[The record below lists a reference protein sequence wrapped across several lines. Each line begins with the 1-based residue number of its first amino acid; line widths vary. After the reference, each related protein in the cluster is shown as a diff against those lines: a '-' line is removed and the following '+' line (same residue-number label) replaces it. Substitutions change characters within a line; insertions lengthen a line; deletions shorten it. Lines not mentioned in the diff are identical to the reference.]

1 MFGKRQ
7 NLPATC
13 RFTFADGRHRR
24 MRPHTP
30 PSAVSASTMALSA
43 PRASGQYNL
52 LREIAPRA
60 NARRRLSPGLPPTG
74 SWPSGREDPLFATQV
89 RALQYIRAL
98 VRQTR
103 RYAWEEYCRPWPLPS
118 SHCARKPLVPQSPAA
133 TVRAD
138 HRQEPVRLFRCLIFR
153 ADKGWRHSIQPSRA
167 SSPTPVLG

>member
-89 RALQYIRAL
+89 RALQYIRLLSVKRGATRGKNIAGLGHYLPPIAL
-98 VRQTR
+98 ANPWCHNHQ
-103 RYAWEEYCRPWPLPS
+103 RPLYGPITG
-118 SHCARKPLVPQSPAA
+118 RNQ
-133 TVRAD
+133 
-138 HRQEPVRLFRCLIFR
+138 F
-153 ADKGWRHSIQPSRA
+153 A
-167 SSPTPVLG
+167 SSGV

>member
-74 SWPSGREDPLFATQV
+74 SGLQDGRIPFLRRKSGRCSTLGLLSVKRGATRGKNIAGLGHYLPPIALANPWCHNHQRPLYGPITGRNQF
-89 RALQYIRAL
+89 
-98 VRQTR
+98 
-103 RYAWEEYCRPWPLPS
+103 
-118 SHCARKPLVPQSPAA
+118 
-133 TVRAD
+133 
-138 HRQEPVRLFRCLIFR
+138 
-153 ADKGWRHSIQPSRA
+153 A
-167 SSPTPVLG
+167 SSGV